1 MRRVS
6 EIYGPG
12 NQVNPAT
19 RTGGPK
25 IHAARPACDRRRTRW
40 ALRRGHSAGGD
51 QGASG
56 RFDDSPNRSQG
67 TRVGRKVERRTRQPV
82 ATLETAPAY
91 AVTPVRGQD
100 FGVDADGHR
109 RMSAS
114 AGVARRCRAVRRT
127 LPRTNRSPG
136 YGGRRLPAGSR
147 PSPSAAPGPRSPAR
161 GPA

>member
-56 RFDDSPNRSQG
+56 RFDDSPDRSQG
-67 TRVGRKVERRTRQPV
+67 ARVGRTVKRRTEPPV
-82 ATLETAPAY
+82 ATLGNCARTA
-91 AVTPVRGQD
+91 
-100 FGVDADGHR
+100 
-109 RMSAS
+109 AS
-114 AGVARRCRAVRRT
+114 ATASPVIANDNVTGVLST
-127 LPRTNRSPG
+127 LPSTV
-136 YGGRRLPAGSR
+136 
-147 PSPSAAPGPRSPAR
+147 PSA
-161 GPA
+161 